1 MVNAG
6 VEYIIPMGLKANLKG
21 RYVRYYVNQ
30 TSSLNKDYFVL
41 DGRVGYEFK
50 VYRSYRGEVFL
61 NLANAFD
68 EEYEVVEGYP
78 MPPRSLSAGVTFS
91 F

>member
-1 MVNAG
+1 
-6 VEYIIPMGLKANLKG
+6 MGLKANLKG
-21 RYVRYYVNQ
+21 RYVRYYLTQ
-30 TSSLNKDYFVL
+30 TSTLNKDYFVL
-41 DGRVGYEFK
+41 DGRVGYEFT
-50 VYRSYRGEVFL
+50 VYRLYRGEVFL

-68 EEYEVVEGYP
+68 AEYEVVEGYP